1 MKYIGR
7 EEVKL
12 HSFLTSELGRSK
24 CSVPSLG
31 HFMPKGKEFL
41 WGVYNYWLLGKYL
54 KIQNISCGQ

>member
-1 MKYIGR
+1 MKYLGH

-24 CSVPSLG
+24 CSVSSLG

-41 WGVYNYWLLGKYL
+41 WVVAGKNL
-54 KIQNISCGQ
+54 KIQNISFSQ